1 MSQKVSQ
8 ALIRLLNE
16 ISSTETTL
24 SKVQAVIFVKK
35 SEKIIEEKIKYLYN
49 LLHLEASQYNQSS
62 ANYKDLIE
70 SIIKTYKDKL
80 YIVYDELYLQYVNIQ
95 NEIGDARLNQ
105 KVAMINFQKIINDSE
120 INKKDYTR
128 VKEKIKNKNELYD
141 KIIKKCEE
149 QFSICMTNFEDQIN
163 NAFFIE
169 NSLITVDENN
179 IFSKIKHAIINLFKG
194 KRLYKEALLSYQ
206 TKIDKI
212 DVENI
217 VNNFRNQTI
226 EFVTDILEI
235 KDINLEKAV

>member
-8 ALIRLLNE
+8 ALIKLLNE
-16 ISSTETTL
+16 ITSIETTR
-24 SKVQAVIFVKK
+24 SKVQAAIFVKE
-35 SEKIIEEKIKYLYN
+35 SEKMIEEKIKYLYN
-49 LLHLEASQYNQSS
+49 LLHLEASHYNQNSD
-62 ANYKDLIE
+62 NFRDLVE

-80 YIVYDELYLQYVNIQ
+80 YIVYDELYLQYANIQ

-128 VKEKIKNKNELYD
+128 VKEKLKNKNELYD

-194 KRLYKEALLSYQ
+194 KGLYKEALDNYKI
-206 TKIDKI
+206 KIDKI
-212 DVENI
+212 DTEKI
-217 VNNFRNQTI
+217 VNDFRNQTI

-235 KDINLEKAV
+235 KDINLEEAV

>member
-35 SEKIIEEKIKYLYN
+35 SEKMIEEKIKYLYN

-62 ANYKDLIE
+62 ANYKDLVE

-128 VKEKIKNKNELYD
+128 VKEKLKNKNELYD

-169 NSLITVDENN
+169 NSLITVDENK
-179 IFSKIKHAIINLFKG
+179 IFTKIKHAIINLFKG

>member
-35 SEKIIEEKIKYLYN
+35 SEKMIEEKIKYLYN

-62 ANYKDLIE
+62 ANYKDLVE

-128 VKEKIKNKNELYD
+128 VKEKLKNKNELYD

>member
-8 ALIRLLNE
+8 ALIKLLNE
-16 ISSTETTL
+16 ITSIETTR
-24 SKVQAVIFVKK
+24 SKVQAAIFVKE
-35 SEKIIEEKIKYLYN
+35 SEKMIEEKIKYLYN
-49 LLHLEASQYNQSS
+49 LLHLEASHYNQNSD
-62 ANYKDLIE
+62 NFRDIVE

-80 YIVYDELYLQYVNIQ
+80 YIVYDELYLQYANIQ

-128 VKEKIKNKNELYD
+128 VKEKLKNKNELYD

>member
-35 SEKIIEEKIKYLYN
+35 SEKMIEEKIKYLYN

-62 ANYKDLIE
+62 ANYKDLVE

-128 VKEKIKNKNELYD
+128 VKEKLKNKNELYD

-217 VNNFRNQTI
+217 VNNYRNQTI

>member
-62 ANYKDLIE
+62 ANYKDLVE

-128 VKEKIKNKNELYD
+128 VKEKLKNKNELYD

>member
-35 SEKIIEEKIKYLYN
+35 SEKMIEEKIKYLYN

-62 ANYKDLIE
+62 ANYKDLVE